1 MQNRRRFLQL
11 ALAAAPL
18 AALARPAE
26 AAAAAPLVSAAR
38 ATLDRLGA
46 RIPRRDVVGIA
57 DFSSPSRNP
66 RFHLLNMADGRID
79 RLLVAHGRGS
89 DPEHSGWVKTF
100 SNRIGSEASSD
111 GAYLTSDYYGGRH
124 GRSMRLCGL
133 DRSNSN
139 AEARAVVV
147 HGAWYVSPKMVAEHG
162 MLGRSE
168 GCFAF
173 DEADLSQVLTR
184 LGPGRLL
191 LAGKF

>member
-111 GAYLTSDYYGGRH
+111 GAYLTSDYYAGRH